1 MADLLSL
8 KQRFDRARLLALAQQ
23 EGLRAKGGKIQCP
36 KRCSDAADSCS
47 VFERDGTA
55 GWKCHRCDA
64 GGDVFTLVAC
74 TRGLADF
81 KDQLRAVEDL
91 AGVAPAPQRKRG
103 PPPPPPI
110 AELWEST
117 ASDDPQV
124 RSYLASRG
132 LEAALDRG
140 LCRCSVGR
148 AGWYWLDK
156 RANEDYR
163 LAVALR
169 GTDGRLVSLA
179 VRVVSPLADPKAK
192 RMLNCLGIPSADTAL
207 GDVAGAQAAA
217 RAYLC
222 EGIADTLAL
231 QLAGVAAVGAPGV
244 DAVSSLP
251 HFLGDVRGREVVLC
265 PQNDVDGSKAGR
277 ARRSSGP
284 PRPRAC
290 APPAPRCCCSR
301 RPPSTRTR
309 PTGSRRSASRPSPR
323 RCASCPARTSSTW
336 PSPPDTPAPAT
347 SGSGAL
353 QTDPELAQV
362 IPLPRRF
369 PLTDTGNAERL
380 LAMHGEDLRY
390 CHDWKEWLVWDGA
403 RWQRDNTSAVLQRTK
418 SVARA
423 MRAEFEQEK
432 NRRLKNP
439 LAQKPDEYLS
449 ALRSHAQKAESSE
462 RRRAMVSMASVE
474 ASVSRWRSSSTPRR
488 SSSTSRTAS
497 STCAT
502 ASCGRTTARRC
513 TPAWCRSPGTR
524 RPPARAGSSS
534 SGDLPRQRGAD
545 LLRAP
550 RRGLLAQRAHQRA
563 GLLLLLRHRGE
574 RQDRLPLH
582 PARAARRVRD
592 RGGLRDVHLA
602 RLGAGRAAAGPRAPA
617 RRAPR
622 HRLEPDKNAH
632 FSESLLKLITGED
645 PIVARTLNE
654 KEQQFLPVLKLWL
667 LANHQPRVS
676 DASHGF
682 WRRVKLIP
690 FDYLVPPEKKDP
702 QLVAKLRAELP
713 GILRWAVEGCR
724 QWQSEGLGTPAAVSE
739 ATQEYRSDM
748 DVIGRFLE
756 EACET
761 TPGDSTPVSEL
772 YEAYKK
778 WAANSEIAQC
788 SKDAFSK
795 KLKSRGVRSDRTKTG
810 RFFKGIRPIAGKP
823 TQQELVTGDSK

>member
-1 MADLLSL
+1 VLLLSTPAEHKDPADWL
-8 KQRFDRARLLALAQQ
+8 K
-23 EGLRAKGGKIQCP
+23 
-36 KRCSDAADSCS
+36 
-47 VFERDGTA
+47 
-55 GWKCHRCDA
+55 
-64 GGDVFTLVAC
+64 
-74 TRGLADF
+74 
-81 KDQLRAVEDL
+81 AV
-91 AGVAPAPQRKRG
+91 
-103 PPPPPPI
+103 
-110 AELWEST
+110 
-117 ASDDPQV
+117 
-124 RSYLASRG
+124 G
-132 LEAALDRG
+132 LEAFTA
-140 LCRCSVGR
+140 
-148 AGWYWLDK
+148 
-156 RANEDYR
+156 
-163 LAVALR
+163 
-169 GTDGRLVSLA
+169 A
-179 VRVVSPLADPKAK
+179 VRDLPREDLEH
-192 RMLNCLGIPSADTAL
+192 
-207 GDVAGAQAAA
+207 VAVP
-217 RAYLC
+217 
-222 EGIADTLAL
+222 
-231 QLAGVAAVGAPGV
+231 AG
-244 DAVSSLP
+244 
-251 HFLGDVRGREVVLC
+251 
-265 PQNDVDGSKAGR
+265 Q
-277 ARRSSGP
+277 
-284 PRPRAC
+284 
-290 APPAPRCCCSR
+290 
-301 RPPSTRTR
+301 
-309 PTGSRRSASRPSPR
+309 
-323 RCASCPARTSSTW
+323 
-336 PSPPDTPAPAT
+336 PAPAT

-418 SVARA
+418 GVARA

-474 ASVSRWRSSSTPRR
+474 ASVSALAEQLDASPLELNLSNGVLDLRNGELRPHDRAALHSRVVPLAWDPEATCPRWEQFLGEIFLGNAELISFVRR
-488 SSSTSRTAS
+488 AVGYSLSGLTSAQVFFFCFGTGENGKTAFLSILHALLGEYAIAAAFETFTSRDSAPGAPRPDLVRLRGARLVTAS
-497 STCAT
+497 
-502 ASCGRTTARRC
+502 
-513 TPAWCRSPGTR
+513 
-524 RPPARAGSSS
+524 
-534 SGDLPRQRGAD
+534 
-545 LLRAP
+545 
-550 RRGLLAQRAHQRA
+550 
-563 GLLLLLRHRGE
+563 
-574 RQDRLPLH
+574 
-582 PARAARRVRD
+582 
-592 RGGLRDVHLA
+592 
-602 RLGAGRAAAGPRAPA
+602 
-617 RRAPR
+617 
-622 HRLEPDKNAH
+622 EPDKNAH

-823 TQQELVTGDSK
+823 VQQELVTGDSK